1 MLGDENNN
9 DLIDLTSID
18 RAKCALL
25 VIDELGDPTGGPLE
39 PVLLPA
45 IQQTAK
51 LTTAARAVGMPVV
64 FTNDAHLPGI
74 DRELALWGAHGI
86 AGTPEAQTS
95 PLLDPQPTDYVVEKR
110 RYSGFFQTGLLLLL
124 NELDVDTLICCGMD
138 TNICVK
144 HTVADAYFNNFNIIV
159 VGDATARFAWNL
171 LSDAERERLAAV
183 AREPV
188 PAAPE
193 TSAQTPD
200 AAAPSP
206 ASSVAEGMEKA
217 AEGAGR

>member
-25 VIDELGDPTGGPLE
+25 VIDELGDPAGTPLE

-51 LTTAARAVGMPVV
+51 LTKAARAAGMPVV

-124 NELDVDTLICCGMD
+124 NELDVDTLICCGID

-159 VGDATARFAWNL
+159 VGDATATFL
-171 LSDAERERLAAV
+171 VGDQEEGLEYMKVCYAAKV
-183 AREPV
+183 VDTNEAV
-188 PAAPE
+188 KLI
-193 TSAQTPD
+193 
-200 AAAPSP
+200 
-206 ASSVAEGMEKA
+206 EG
-217 AEGAGR
+217 

>member
-18 RAKCALL
+18 RVKCALL

-39 PVLLPA
+39 AVLLPP
-45 IQQTAK
+45 ILQTAK
-51 LTTAARAVGMPVV
+51 LTTAARAAGMPVI
-64 FTNDAHLPGI
+64 FTNDAHIPGL
-74 DRELALWGAHGI
+74 DRELVLWGTHGI

-124 NELDVDTLICCGMD
+124 NELGVDTLICCGMD

-159 VGDATARFAWNL
+159 VEDATATFLVGDQESGLDYMKTCYAAKII
-171 LSDAERERLAAV
+171 DTDEAVRLI
-183 AREPV
+183 
-188 PAAPE
+188 
-193 TSAQTPD
+193 
-200 AAAPSP
+200 
-206 ASSVAEGMEKA
+206 EG
-217 AEGAGR
+217 

>member
-25 VIDELGDPTGGPLE
+25 VIDELGDPAGTPLE

-51 LTTAARAVGMPVV
+51 LTKAARAAGMPVI

-95 PLLDPQPTDYVVEKR
+95 PLLDPQPSDYVVEKR

-144 HTVADAYFNNFNIIV
+144 HTVADAYFNNFNIVV
-159 VGDATARFAWNL
+159 VGDATATFLVGNQEEGL
-171 LSDAERERLAAV
+171 EYMKVCYAAKV
-183 AREPV
+183 VDTNEAV
-188 PAAPE
+188 KLI
-193 TSAQTPD
+193 
-200 AAAPSP
+200 
-206 ASSVAEGMEKA
+206 EG
-217 AEGAGR
+217 

>member
-45 IQQTAK
+45 IQP
-51 LTTAARAVGMPVV
+51 TAARAVGMPVV

-159 VGDATARFAWNL
+159 VGDATATFLVGNQEEGLEYMKVCYAAKVVDTNEAVNL
-171 LSDAERERLAAV
+171 I
-183 AREPV
+183 
-188 PAAPE
+188 
-193 TSAQTPD
+193 
-200 AAAPSP
+200 
-206 ASSVAEGMEKA
+206 EG
-217 AEGAGR
+217 

>member
-9 DLIDLTSID
+9 DLIDLTAID

-39 PVLLPA
+39 AVLLPS
-45 IQQTAK
+45 ILQTAK
-51 LTTAARAVGMPVV
+51 LTTAARAAGMPVI
-64 FTNDAHLPGI
+64 FTNDAHIPGL
-74 DRELALWGAHGI
+74 DRELVLRGTHGI

-124 NELDVDTLICCGMD
+124 NELGVDTLICCGMD

-159 VGDATARFAWNL
+159 VEDATATFLVGDQESGLDYMKTCYAAKII
-171 LSDAERERLAAV
+171 DTDEAVRLI
-183 AREPV
+183 
-188 PAAPE
+188 
-193 TSAQTPD
+193 
-200 AAAPSP
+200 
-206 ASSVAEGMEKA
+206 EG
-217 AEGAGR
+217 

>member
-9 DLIDLTSID
+9 DLIDLTAID

-39 PVLLPA
+39 AVLLPS
-45 IQQTAK
+45 ILQTAK
-51 LTTAARAVGMPVV
+51 LTTAARAAGMPVI
-64 FTNDAHLPGI
+64 FTNDAHIPGL
-74 DRELALWGAHGI
+74 DRELVLWGTHGI

-159 VGDATARFAWNL
+159 VEDATATFLVGDQESGLDYMKTCYAAKII
-171 LSDAERERLAAV
+171 DTDEAVRLI
-183 AREPV
+183 
-188 PAAPE
+188 
-193 TSAQTPD
+193 
-200 AAAPSP
+200 
-206 ASSVAEGMEKA
+206 EG
-217 AEGAGR
+217 

>member
-25 VIDELGDPTGGPLE
+25 VIDELGDPTGTPLE

-51 LTTAARAVGMPVV
+51 LTTAARAAGMPVV

-124 NELDVDTLICCGMD
+124 NELGVDTLICCGMD

-159 VGDATARFAWNL
+159 V
-171 LSDAERERLAAV
+171 SDADVYKRQ
-183 AREPV
+183 
-188 PAAPE
+188 PAASTVAITE
-193 TSAQTPD
+193 V
-200 AAAPSP
+200 AAATVDTSEYD
-206 ASSVAEGMEKA
+206 AQLAQKDAILSLIHI
-217 AEGAGR
+217 

>member
-39 PVLLPA
+39 AVLLPS
-45 IQQTAK
+45 ILQTAK
-51 LTTAARAVGMPVV
+51 LTTAARAAGMPVI
-64 FTNDAHLPGI
+64 FTNDAHIPGL
-74 DRELALWGAHGI
+74 DRELVLWGTHGI

-124 NELDVDTLICCGMD
+124 NELGVDTLICCGMD

-159 VGDATARFAWNL
+159 VEDATATFLVGDQEEGLAYMETCY
-171 LSDAERERLAAV
+171 AAAV
-183 AREPV
+183 VTTDEALTLFER
-188 PAAPE
+188 
-193 TSAQTPD
+193 
-200 AAAPSP
+200 
-206 ASSVAEGMEKA
+206 
-217 AEGAGR
+217 

>member
-9 DLIDLTSID
+9 DLIDLTAID

-25 VIDELGDPTGGPLE
+25 VIDELGDPTGTPLE

-51 LTTAARAVGMPVV
+51 LTKAARAAGMPVI

-159 VGDATARFAWNL
+159 VGDAMATFL
-171 LSDAERERLAAV
+171 VGDQESGLDYMKTCYAAKIIDTDEAV
-183 AREPV
+183 HLI
-188 PAAPE
+188 
-193 TSAQTPD
+193 
-200 AAAPSP
+200 
-206 ASSVAEGMEKA
+206 EG
-217 AEGAGR
+217 

>member
-9 DLIDLTSID
+9 DLIDLSSID

-25 VIDELGDPTGGPLE
+25 VIDELGDPTGTPLE
-39 PVLLPA
+39 DALLPS
-45 IQQTAK
+45 ILQTAK
-51 LTTAARAVGMPVV
+51 LTEAARKVGMPVI
-64 FTNDAHLPGI
+64 FTNDAHIPGI
-74 DRELALWGAHGI
+74 DHELALWGTHGI

-124 NELDVDTLICCGMD
+124 NELGVDTLICCGMD

-159 VGDATARFAWNL
+159 VGDATATFLVGDQEEGLEYMRTCY
-171 LSDAERERLAAV
+171 AAKIINTDEAV
-183 AREPV
+183 GLV
-188 PAAPE
+188 
-193 TSAQTPD
+193 
-200 AAAPSP
+200 
-206 ASSVAEGMEKA
+206 EG
-217 AEGAGR
+217 

>member
-9 DLIDLTSID
+9 DLIDLAAID

-39 PVLLPA
+39 AVLLPS
-45 IQQTAK
+45 ILQTAK
-51 LTTAARAVGMPVV
+51 LATAARAAGMPVI
-64 FTNDAHLPGI
+64 FTNDAHIPGL
-74 DRELALWGAHGI
+74 DRELALWGTHGI

-95 PLLDPQPTDYVVEKR
+95 PLLDPQPSDYVVEKR

-124 NELDVDTLICCGMD
+124 NELGVDTLICCGMD

-159 VGDATARFAWNL
+159 VEDATATFLVGDQESGLEYMKTCYAAKII
-171 LSDAERERLAAV
+171 DTDAAV
-183 AREPV
+183 KFI
-188 PAAPE
+188 
-193 TSAQTPD
+193 
-200 AAAPSP
+200 
-206 ASSVAEGMEKA
+206 EG
-217 AEGAGR
+217 

>member
-9 DLIDLTSID
+9 DLIDLSSID

-45 IQQTAK
+45 IQQTGQAHDGRPRRRY
-51 LTTAARAVGMPVV
+51 ARRLHQRRPPPRHRSRVGPVGRPR
-64 FTNDAHLPGI
+64 H
-74 DRELALWGAHGI
+74 RR
-86 AGTPEAQTS
+86 TPEAQTS

-124 NELDVDTLICCGMD
+124 NELGVDTLICCGMD

-159 VGDATARFAWNL
+159 VGDATATFLVGDQEEGLDYMRTCY
-171 LSDAERERLAAV
+171 AAKIIDTDEAV
-183 AREPV
+183 KLI
-188 PAAPE
+188 
-193 TSAQTPD
+193 
-200 AAAPSP
+200 
-206 ASSVAEGMEKA
+206 EG
-217 AEGAGR
+217 

>member
-25 VIDELGDPTGGPLE
+25 VIDELGDPAGTPLE

-51 LTTAARAVGMPVV
+51 LTKAARAAGMPVV

-159 VGDATARFAWNL
+159 VGDATATFL
-171 LSDAERERLAAV
+171 VGDQEEGLEYMKVCYAAKV
-183 AREPV
+183 VDTNEAV
-188 PAAPE
+188 KLI
-193 TSAQTPD
+193 
-200 AAAPSP
+200 
-206 ASSVAEGMEKA
+206 EG
-217 AEGAGR
+217 